1 MSTFQKTN
9 MESREDSLSC
19 DFTTSATPATQLINS
34 TGATLTE
41 GRSALTMLD
50 TSDQALTNGV
60 EADETD
66 LEAAHEVVDEEA
78 DQTPAI
84 VDEDEAILEAALD
97 LALEADQPAETVEA
111 DLVQLLV
118 TDDQLIGARD
128 RALLAK
134 IALDPD
140 LPDALDLA
148 PVPDKLLLSPFW
160 KNQSKSRVSIL
171 HQISV
176 TQKIIKKVDALTASH

>member
-1 MSTFQKTN
+1 

-41 GRSALTMLD
+41 GRSALTMPD

-66 LEAAHEVVDEEA
+66 LEVAHEVVDDEV
-78 DQTPAI
+78 DQTRVI
-84 VDEDEAILEAALD
+84 VDVDEAILEAALD
-97 LALEADQPAETVEA
+97 LAHEADQPAETVEA
-111 DLVQLLV
+111 DLVQLPV

-148 PVPDKLLLSPFW
+148 PVPDKLLLPPFW
-160 KNQSKSRVSIL
+160 KNPSRVEIFDFTSNIC
-171 HQISV
+171 HA
-176 TQKIIKKVDALTASH
+176 KIIKKVDALTASH